1 MATPKKNTTK
11 VIEKPV
17 VEEVVAEVPSPAPA
31 PAPEITATDKLAES
45 LEKLADST
53 KTHKIKFDSGRGYQH
68 RFSIL
73 KDPKTGRVFTKNNV
87 TGKITE
93 VQQESLEEKKK
104 LSAEGLEEA

>member
-17 VEEVVAEVPSPAPA
+17 VEEVVTEVPAPA
-31 PAPEITATDKLAES
+31 LEITATDKLAES

-53 KTHKIKFDSGRGYQH
+53 KAHKIKFDSGRGYQH